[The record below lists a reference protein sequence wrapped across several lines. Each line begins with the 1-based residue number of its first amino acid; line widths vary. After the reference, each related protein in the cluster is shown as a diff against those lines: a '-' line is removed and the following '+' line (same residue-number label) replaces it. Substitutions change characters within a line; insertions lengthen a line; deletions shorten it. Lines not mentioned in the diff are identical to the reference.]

1 MKKEIIIFTNNER
14 SINIIKKLNHK
25 YEINLIVLSKKFLTK
40 KLISKIK
47 KFKKKIIYFENSKK
61 LLTTMINKKPDFILC
76 CGFPKKISKEIIG
89 IPKYCAINIHGGK
102 FPNYLGGSPLNWQI
116 INGENKIFISS
127 IKMNEKID
135 GGPLILQRFFK
146 IKKTDNL
153 NTIKSKANWL
163 FPNLCIDSINH
174 IIQNKKLTNFSI
186 KQKKFWK
193 QRSKKDSK
201 INLSENSKLYAH
213 NTIRASCPKNY
224 PEFNFIKKKKIYL
237 FNSKFLPKN
246 FEMSQKY
253 KLTKKKLYLRFFD
266 GFLLIDKFKME
277 TNNKIKFN

>member
-1 MKKEIIIFTNNER
+1 M
-14 SINIIKKLNHK
+14 LW
-25 YEINLIVLSKKFLTK
+25 LS
-40 KLISKIK
+40 
-47 KFKKKIIYFENSKK
+47 
-61 LLTTMINKKPDFILC
+61 
-76 CGFPKKISKEIIG
+76 KKISKEIIG

-174 IIQNKKLTNFSI
+174 IIQSN
-186 KQKKFWK
+186 
-193 QRSKKDSK
+193 
-201 INLSENSKLYAH
+201 
-213 NTIRASCPKNY
+213 
-224 PEFNFIKKKKIYL
+224 
-237 FNSKFLPKN
+237 
-246 FEMSQKY
+246 
-253 KLTKKKLYLRFFD
+253 
-266 GFLLIDKFKME
+266 
-277 TNNKIKFN
+277 